1 MLCPYCR
8 TENRPGA
15 TRCAACTAWMVDPP
29 PVREWVRA
37 RERKMIA
44 GVCRGLATRFG
55 LPVAPVRLA
64 FVLATCLGLWG
75 LLAYVVLW
83 IVMPLEAEPL
93 PADAKPAPVPPPAR
107 AA

>member
-1 MLCPYCR
+1 
-8 TENRPGA
+8 
-15 TRCAACTAWMVDPP
+15 MVDPP

>member
-1 MLCPYCR
+1 MICPYCR

-15 TRCAACTAWMVDPP
+15 TRCSACTSWIAEIPP
-29 PVREWVRA
+29 AREWVRA
-37 RERKMIA
+37 REGKMIA
-44 GVCRGLATRFG
+44 GVCRGLATRYGFA
-55 LPVAPVRLA
+55 VAPVRLA

-83 IVMPLEAEPL
+83 IVMPLEPAPL
-93 PADAKPAPVPPPAR
+93 PAAKPAEAPPPR